1 MTRTHSSPSAVF
13 IFILT
18 VAFFGTS
25 FPAIRAAEE
34 AFSPASIV
42 LLRAVFAS
50 IALGLLALAFRA
62 RLGMPWKDIA
72 LAALVGQLGIS
83 MFQWVLNIAIE
94 QTSTGVAATITNTA
108 PLVSMALAAVLLRES
123 IPFMRWAGVLISL
136 GGIFLLG
143 TSSGASSFSGVAL
156 LIVAALSL
164 GIYSVALKPLLARQ
178 HPLAVTFHGTWPG
191 IILFAWATPT
201 ALTESTNATTSA
213 WVAIAVLVV
222 VVTCGGYVLLAK
234 LLQVLPISRV
244 VLYYYLV
251 PPVAIV
257 YSMIL
262 FGEIPSGQEIA
273 GVVVVIAGVA
283 IALSTPVKRRD
294 PTPDSHLP
302 RSRVG

>member
-1 MTRTHSSPSAVF
+1 MTPQRSSPSAIF
-13 IFILT
+13 IFVLT

-25 FPAIRAAEE
+25 FPAIRAAEDT
-34 AFSPASIV
+34 FSPASIV

-50 IALGLLALAFRA
+50 IALALMALAFRA
-62 RLGMPWKDIA
+62 RLRMPWKDVA
-72 LAALVGQLGIS
+72 LAALIGQLGIS
-83 MFQWVLNIAIE
+83 MFQWVLNIAIT

-108 PLVSMALAAVLLRES
+108 PLVSMALAAIILRES
-123 IPFMRWAGVLISL
+123 IPFMRWAGVFISL
-136 GGIFLLG
+136 GGIYLLG
-143 TSSGASSFSGVAL
+143 TSTGVSSLSGVAL

-191 IILFAWATPT
+191 IILFAWAAPT
-201 ALTESTNATTSA
+201 ALTESAAATTSA
-213 WVAIAVLVV
+213 WIAIAVLVV
-222 VVTCGGYVLLAK
+222 FVTCGGYVLLAR
-234 LLQVLPISRV
+234 LLQVLPVSRV

-262 FGEIPSGQEIA
+262 FGEIPSGQEIV

-283 IALSTPVKRRD
+283 IALSTPLKRKALK
-294 PTPDSHLP
+294 PDSHLQHSP
-302 RSRVG
+302 VE